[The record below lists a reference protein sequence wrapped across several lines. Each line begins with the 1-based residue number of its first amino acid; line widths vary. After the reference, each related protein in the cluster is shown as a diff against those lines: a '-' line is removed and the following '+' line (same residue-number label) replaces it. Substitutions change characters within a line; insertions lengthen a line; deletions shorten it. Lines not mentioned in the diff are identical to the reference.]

1 MKNGIVSYFQKVK
14 TFHREAKLFLI
25 TVFIFF
31 LLNGG
36 YQVVFNLYLNAMG
49 YGSDFIG
56 GVASM
61 RLIVG
66 AILGIPLGVIA
77 TRYGYKKIL
86 IATGTIAIFSIVG
99 LANTHILV
107 EKFSLTQ
114 TVSENLI
121 RLFSIFW
128 GLAFS
133 LFGIINA
140 PFIARYSD
148 DHDRAYLFGF
158 KASLQMWA
166 MMLGSFLGGTLAQS
180 FKLMFDSL
188 QAYQVTLNI
197 FSLVAFASIVPIYY
211 LRPDQGND
219 QGNFMEVLKTVGNAT
234 RHSNVRRL
242 LMYSILI
249 GTGAGL
255 IVPLF
260 NIFLL
265 ERLHATDFQI
275 GTLISLTQIA
285 TSLGCLMTPYLI
297 RTFGQTRAVVASQI
311 LSIPFLLIVGG
322 VPFFP
327 VVCVAYFFRTS
338 LMNMVN
344 PIVDSVS
351 MEVVSE
357 EERAATSSLI
367 RTIRS
372 FGRGVGV
379 YLSGMIMAGGNY
391 LLPYILT
398 CCFYLSGSLILHF
411 SFNKKQV
418 STQPSLNAAK

>member
-1 MKNGIVSYFQKVK
+1 MTNGIVTYFQKVK

-25 TVFIFF
+25 TAFIFF

-56 GVASM
+56 GVASL

-86 IATGTIAIFSIVG
+86 IAIGVIAIFSIIG

-114 TVSENLI
+114 AISENLI
-121 RLFSIFW
+121 RFFSVFW

-140 PFIARYSD
+140 PFLASYSD
-148 DHDRAYLFGF
+148 DHDRDYLFGF
-158 KASLQMWA
+158 KASLQTWA

-180 FKLMFDSL
+180 FKFMLDSL
-188 QAYQVTLNI
+188 QAYQITLNI
-197 FSLVAFASIVPIYY
+197 FSLIAFTSIIPIFF
-211 LRPDQGND
+211 LRTDQGSN
-219 QGNFMEVLKTVGNAT
+219 QGSFIEVLKTVGNTT

-255 IVPLF
+255 IIPLF
-260 NIFLL
+260 NIFLH
-265 ERLHATDFQI
+265 ERLQATDFQI

-285 TSLGCLMTPYLI
+285 TSLGCLLTPYLI
-297 RTFGQTRAVVASQI
+297 RTFGQTRSVVASQI

-327 VVCVAYFFRTS
+327 VVCVAYFFRTT

-351 MEVVSE
+351 MKVVSE

-379 YLSGMIMAGGNY
+379 YLSGVIMADGNY

-411 SFNKKQV
+411 SFNKKQTN
-418 STQPSLNAAK
+418 SQPSLNIAK